1 MGLLVSSTNYQCGSS
16 ASETRRRICRPTRV
30 RWRPVDRRQLRT
42 HGTIRGELA
51 IWRRS
56 SRHNLVFGGSIGIRT
71 MMQPCAS
78 AAKLRGGGPILRN
91 GFEGQGGIRVTATS
105 DRVKQSTTSRSSAAI
120 LVLRSLG
127 SRAPRT
133 HATRKVTPTGTSPVV
148 TKRHSEIN
156 SFRANATIN
165 VLRTAPPGPSPARL
179 PTSTYEKALTPKI

>member
-78 AAKLRGGGPILRN
+78 AAKLRGGGPIL
-91 GFEGQGGIRVTATS
+91 VW
-105 DRVKQSTTSRSSAAI
+105 
-120 LVLRSLG
+120 G
-127 SRAPRT
+127 SWCQAQ
-133 HATRKVTPTGTSPVV
+133 
-148 TKRHSEIN
+148 
-156 SFRANATIN
+156 TIN
-165 VLRTAPPGPSPARL
+165 VAARHRKRDGGYVDQHESGGGL
-179 PTSTYEKALTPKI
+179 WTDANSV